1 VTTVASQ
8 HEETRRPDALD
19 DWIAE
24 VGEDYIVDLVEV
36 TRRGVADG
44 TVPAFS
50 DKDAFLQHL
59 TRTTLHKSA

>member
-1 VTTVASQ
+1 MASQ

-24 VGEDYIVDLVEV
+24 VGEDYIVDLVEQ

-44 TVPAFS
+44 TIPTFG
-50 DKDAFLQHL
+50 DKDALLQHL
-59 TRTTLHKSA
+59 KRTALHKSA